1 MSLLSVVVV
10 PERRH
15 FCELSL
21 SLDRRDERIL
31 SVTSRVKDTS
41 WNLFKIGESSITID
55 KSLIPVNLELCV
67 LESLRVDPL
76 STLSL
81 QEEKH
86 LLKTKQFEKK
96 TKFFLSFPGGV
107 LITVAALLSAT
118 GGGIGYYYGVEKPP
132 KDSKEL
138 AVCMALAALVGALAS
153 NLLGFYIT
161 GTLPHNASNADN
173 TEQNIWEK
181 FSVCKIKPA
190 AYQIIQWFSPEV
202 KSTESLEIFEARRQL
217 ALAYALTLKLDD
229 IVTEFKH
236 YSTQAEKI
244 DVAFSHLY
252 EAISLIKMQ
261 QAHELGQLGYNPI
274 SGELTFAAK
283 MMGYFR

>member
-1 MSLLSVVVV
+1 MSLSRVIVV

-31 SVTSRVKDTS
+31 SVTSRVKETS
-41 WNLFKIGESSITID
+41 WNLFQIGESLVTID
-55 KSLIPVNLELCV
+55 KSLVPVNLELCV
-67 LESLRVDPL
+67 LESLRTDPL
-76 STLSL
+76 STLSH

-96 TKFFLSFPGGV
+96 TKFFLSCPGGV
-107 LITVAALLSAT
+107 ILTFAALLTAA

-132 KDSKEL
+132 RDSKEL
-138 AVCMALAALVGALAS
+138 AFCMALAALVGALAS
-153 NLLGFYIT
+153 NLFGFYIT
-161 GTLPHNASNADN
+161 GTLPHKASNADN

-190 AYQIIQWFSPEV
+190 AYQLIQWFSPEV
-202 KSTESLEIFEARRQL
+202 KSTETLAVFEARRQL
-217 ALAYALTLKLDD
+217 ALAYAITLKLDD

-236 YSTQAEKI
+236 HSTQAEKI

-261 QAHELGQLGYNPI
+261 QAHESGSLDFHPI